1 MSVSLNGATR
11 LAQEIQSAIRHG
23 KKVSGRDFEAFMK
36 MALVSAPNGIEDK
49 VKIVL
54 S

>member
-1 MSVSLNGATR
+1 MSVSLM
-11 LAQEIQSAIRHG
+11 AQRGLLKRFSRQSGG
-23 KKVSGRDFEAFMK
+23 KKVSGSDFEAFMK